1 MPVRA
6 HPSSMA
12 PRAAPARA
20 AAAVPPFGV
29 SSAGPAPAGATAPP
43 RAVGGAPRGSARPGH
58 PAATGHSPN
67 TGRPAGTGH
76 PADDANDRAG
86 SSGKR
91 AGNAG
96 ARAGNGSDKAR
107 DAGGKP
113 GKGSGTKSAKAG
125 GRRRKDPLWAK
136 LVAIAGAV
144 LMVTSGAA
152 IVGSKALISGATSS
166 IEQTNLLGDAE
177 KTAEEGGTSLD
188 GPIDML
194 LLGVDARARWDVN
207 DTRAD
212 TIIILHIPAS
222 HDQAYLISIP
232 RDTEVHVPPFKKN
245 GYPGGVTKAT
255 EAFFHGAQNGG
266 GWAGGAQL
274 MAQTIKKLTGI
285 SFDGAA
291 IIDFNGF
298 KGVIDALGS
307 IRMCVKQ
314 EVASKHM
321 SYVDGKPMW
330 NADAKKTG
338 KPRTPVVHKKGCREM
353 KGWEAL
359 DYSRQRYG
367 LRNGDYDR
375 QQNQQQLI
383 KAMARKAMADGV
395 MTNPLKLKALLQAA
409 GKAFILDTG
418 GTPLADFIFTM
429 RGVTANDLVLLRT
442 NDGTFNGNGEGR
454 EVLKPISQEMFAAVK
469 QDRLAEFIL
478 NNPSVVNS
486 SK

>member
-1 MPVRA
+1 MPVQAQRRTPSTAPGTAPVRA
-6 HPSSMA
+6 AAVVPPPGGGFPG
-12 PRAAPARA
+12 PRGAAP
-20 AAAVPPFGV
+20 
-29 SSAGPAPAGATAPP
+29 
-43 RAVGGAPRGSARPGH
+43 VGG
-58 PAATGHSPN
+58 
-67 TGRPAGTGH
+67 PAGTG
-76 PADDANDRAG
+76 RAG
-86 SSGKR
+86 R
-91 AGNAG
+91 
-96 ARAGNGSDKAR
+96 
-107 DAGGKP
+107 P
-113 GKGSGTKSAKAG
+113 GKAGRLGETVRPSEVGRPGKAGKASGTGGDRDSG
-125 GRRRKDPLWAK
+125 GRIGRTGRRRKDPLWAK
-136 LVAIAGAV
+136 IVTVMGAV

-152 IVGSKALISGATSS
+152 IVGSKVLIDGATSN
-166 IEQTNLLGDAE
+166 IEQTNLLGVAG
-177 KTAEEGGTSLD
+177 KTAAEGGTSLE

-232 RDTEVHVPPFKKN
+232 RDTEVQVPAFKKN

-274 MAQTIKKLTGI
+274 MAQTIKNLTGI

-307 IRMCVKQ
+307 IPMCVKQ
-314 EVASKHM
+314 EVESKHM
-321 SYVDGKPMW
+321 SFVGDKVMW

-338 KPRTPVVHKKGCREM
+338 KARTPVVHKKGCREM

-383 KAMARKAMADGV
+383 KAMAKKAMADGV
-395 MTNPLKLKALLQAA
+395 ATNPLKLKALMKAA
-409 GKAFILDTG
+409 GKAFVLDTG
-418 GTPLADFIFTM
+418 NTPLANFIFTM
-429 RGVTANDLVLLRT
+429 RGVAANDLVLLRT
-442 NDGTFNGNGEGR
+442 NDGTFSGNGHGR
-454 EVLKPISQEMFAAVK
+454 EQLKPISKEMFASIK
-469 QDRLAEFIL
+469 QDRLAEFLL
-478 NNPSVVNS
+478 NNPTVVS
-486 SK
+486 PAK